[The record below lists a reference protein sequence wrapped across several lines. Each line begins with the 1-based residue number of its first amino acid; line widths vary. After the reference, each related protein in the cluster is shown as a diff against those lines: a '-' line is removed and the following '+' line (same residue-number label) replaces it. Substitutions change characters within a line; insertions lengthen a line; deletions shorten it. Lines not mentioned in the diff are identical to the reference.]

1 MTKLIYELSRP
12 GKRTYIPVKK
22 ENISS
27 KFPHELL
34 PSKFIRKKKAYL
46 PEVSELEVV
55 RHFTNISQL
64 NVGVDT
70 NFYPLG
76 SCTMKYNP
84 KISEYITQD
93 SQFKD
98 IHPYYP
104 EKFSQGALE
113 ILYETASYLE
123 KISGMDKVTFQP
135 AAGAHGELTSLL
147 VIRAYHTAN
156 GNPRKKV
163 IVPDSA
169 HGTNPASSALAG
181 YEVIEVRS
189 NEKGMVDCDHLRELM
204 DEDVAA
210 IMLTNP
216 NTLGIFEQN
225 IKKIADL
232 AHEYGA
238 LLHYDGANL
247 NAILGRVRPGDMGFD
262 TIQFNLHKTF
272 ATPHGGGGPGSGP
285 IGVKSHLVKFLPVPH
300 VEKKKGGAYFLN
312 YDYPE
317 SIGKVRAF
325 YGNFLVVLKAY
336 IYLRI
341 LGERGIFETS
351 AGAVLNAN
359 YLLGLIKDKFDLPY
373 NERYM
378 HEFVVSTKRYK
389 DKGIK
394 ALDVAKRLIDYG
406 FHPPTIYFPLIVK
419 EDLMIEPTET
429 EDREVI
435 EAFADALNSIAEEI
449 DKDPDLLKEAPH
461 VTPVGRLD
469 EVWAAKHLILRYE
482 KTEN

>member
-1 MTKLIYELSRP
+1 MNNKLIYELSRT
-12 GKRTYIPVKK
+12 GKRTYIPVKRDMFPLK
-22 ENISS
+22 S
-27 KFPHELL
+27 KKELL
-34 PSKFIRKKKAYL
+34 PESVIRKEKAFL
-46 PEVSELEVV
+46 PEVSELDVV
-55 RHFTNISQL
+55 RHYTNLSHL
-64 NVGVDT
+64 NMSVDT

-84 KISEYITQD
+84 KISEYVTLNP
-93 SQFKD
+93 QFRD

-104 EKFSQGALE
+104 EKFSQGALK
-113 ILYETASYLE
+113 ILYETALYLE
-123 KISGMDKVTFQP
+123 KISGMDRVTFQP

-147 VIRAYHTAN
+147 VIRAYHTSR

-169 HGTNPASSALAG
+169 HGTNPASSALSG
-181 YEVIEVRS
+181 YEVIEVKS
-189 NEKGMVDCDHLRELM
+189 NEKGMVDYEHLKELM
-204 DEDVAA
+204 DEEVAA

-216 NTLGIFEQN
+216 NTLGIFEEG

-232 AHEYGA
+232 AHRYGA

-285 IGVKSHLVKFLPVPH
+285 VGVKSYLIKFLPIPQI
-300 VEKKKGGAYFLN
+300 EKRKDGTYFLN
-312 YDYPE
+312 YDYPN
-317 SIGKVRAF
+317 SIGRVRAF

-341 LGERGIFETS
+341 LGEKGLFETS
-351 AGAVLNAN
+351 EAAVLNAN
-359 YLLGLIKDKFDLPY
+359 YLLSLIRDLFDLQY

-378 HEFVVSTKRYK
+378 HEFVISTKRYK
-389 DKGIK
+389 NKGIK

-429 EDREVI
+429 EDRETI
-435 EAFADALNSIAEEI
+435 EAFGEALRKIVKEIEEN
-449 DKDPDLLKEAPH
+449 PDILKNAPH
-461 VTPVGRLD
+461 TTPVKRLD
-469 EVWAAKHLILRYE
+469 EVWAARNLVLRYE
-482 KTEN
+482 KKD

>member
-12 GKRTYIPVKK
+12 GKRTYIPIKK
-22 ENISS
+22 KNIPLKSR
-27 KFPHELL
+27 EGLL
-34 PSKFIRKKKAYL
+34 PKDLLRREKAFL
-46 PEVSELEVV
+46 PEVSELDVT
-55 RHFTNISQL
+55 RHFTNLSRL
-64 NVGVDT
+64 NMSVDT

-84 KISEYITQD
+84 KIIEYI
-93 SQFKD
+93 SSNPQFKD
-98 IHPYYP
+98 LHPYFP
-104 EKFSQGALE
+104 EEFSQGTLK
-113 ILYETASYLE
+113 ILYDIGEYLK
-123 KISGMDKVTFQP
+123 KISGMDKVTLQP

-147 VIRAYHTAN
+147 VIRAYHTSK

-189 NEKGMVDCDHLRELM
+189 NKRGMVDCEHLKDLM
-204 DEDVAA
+204 NEDVAA

-216 NTLGIFEQN
+216 NTLGIFEEN

-232 AHEYGA
+232 AHQYGA

-247 NAILGRVRPGDMGFD
+247 NAILGRVKPGDMGFD

-285 IGVKSHLVKFLPVPH
+285 VGVKAHLVDFLPIPQ
-300 VEKKKGGAYFLN
+300 VEKRNDGTYFLN
-312 YDYPE
+312 YDYPN
-317 SIGKVRAF
+317 SIGKIHAF
-325 YGNFLVVLKAY
+325 YGNFLVALKAY
-336 IYLRI
+336 VYLRI
-341 LGERGIFETS
+341 LGEKGLFDTS
-351 AGAVLNAN
+351 EAAVLNAN
-359 YLLGLIKDKFDLPY
+359 YLLSLIKDNFDLQY

-378 HEFVVSTKRYK
+378 HEFVISTKRYK
-389 DKGIK
+389 EKGIK

-429 EDREVI
+429 EDRETI
-435 EAFADALNSIAEEI
+435 EAFAEALNNIVKEI
-449 DKDPDLLKEAPH
+449 ESDPDIVKEAPH
-461 VTPVGRLD
+461 TTPVKRLN

-482 KTEN
+482 EKD

>member
-1 MTKLIYELSRP
+1 MKNKLIYELSRS
-12 GKRTYIPVKK
+12 GKRTYIPIKK
-22 ENISS
+22 DPSLKTS
-27 KFPHELL
+27 KELL
-34 PSKFIRKKKAYL
+34 PEEVLRKEKAYL
-46 PEVSELEVV
+46 PEVSELDVV
-55 RHFTNISQL
+55 RHYTNLSQL
-64 NVGVDT
+64 NMSVDT

-84 KISEYITQD
+84 KISEYVTLN

-113 ILYETASYLE
+113 ILYKTANYLE
-123 KISGMDKVTFQP
+123 KISGMNKVTFQP

-147 VIRAYHTAN
+147 VIRAYHTLK

-181 YEVIEVRS
+181 YEVVEVRS
-189 NEKGMVDCDHLRELM
+189 NKRGMVDCEHLRELM

-216 NTLGIFEQN
+216 NTLGIFEEN
-225 IKKIADL
+225 IKKIADI

-285 IGVKSHLVKFLPVPH
+285 VGVKAHLIDFLPVPQI
-300 VEKKKGGAYFLN
+300 EKNNEGKYFLN
-312 YDYPE
+312 YDYPH

-336 IYLRI
+336 VYLRI
-341 LGERGIFETS
+341 LGESGIFETS
-351 AGAVLNAN
+351 DAAVLNAN
-359 YLLGLIKDKFDLPY
+359 YLLSLIRDYFDVQY
-373 NERYM
+373 DERYM
-378 HEFVVSTKRYK
+378 HEFVISTKRYK
-389 DKGIK
+389 NKGIK

-429 EDREVI
+429 EDRETI
-435 EAFADALNSIAEEI
+435 EKFADALKEI
-449 DKDPDLLKEAPH
+449 VREIEDNPDILKDAPH
-461 VTPVGRLD
+461 TTPVKRLD
-469 EVWAAKHLILRYE
+469 EVWAARNLILRYE
-482 KTEN
+482 KKD

>member
-1 MTKLIYELSRP
+1 MENKLIYELSRP

-22 ENISS
+22 DVSLKS
-27 KFPHELL
+27 KEELL
-34 PSKFIRKKKAYL
+34 PNEVLRKEKAYL
-46 PEVSELEVV
+46 PEVSELDVV
-55 RHFTNISQL
+55 RHYTNLSQL
-64 NVGVDT
+64 NMSVDT

-84 KISEYITQD
+84 KILEYVTLNP
-93 SQFKD
+93 QFKD

-104 EKFSQGALE
+104 EEFSQGALE
-113 ILYETASYLE
+113 ILYKTAKFLE
-123 KISGMDKVTFQP
+123 RISGMDKVTFQP

-147 VIRAYHTAN
+147 IIRAYHTLK

-181 YEVIEVRS
+181 YEVVEVKS
-189 NEKGMVDCDHLRELM
+189 NKRGMVDCEHLRELM

-216 NTLGIFEQN
+216 NTLGIFEED
-225 IKKIADL
+225 IRKIADI
-232 AHEYGA
+232 AHECGV

-247 NAILGRVRPGDMGFD
+247 NAILGKVRPGDMGFD

-285 IGVKSHLVKFLPVPH
+285 VGVKAHLIDFLPVPQ
-300 VEKKKGGAYFLN
+300 VEKNSAGEYFLN
-312 YDYPE
+312 YDYPY

-325 YGNFLVVLKAY
+325 YGNFLVVLKSY
-336 IYLRI
+336 VYLRI
-341 LGERGIFETS
+341 LGENGIFETS
-351 AGAVLNAN
+351 DAAVLNAN
-359 YLLGLIKDKFDLPY
+359 YLLSLIRDYFDLQY
-373 NERYM
+373 DERYM
-378 HEFVVSTKRYK
+378 HEFVISTKRYK
-389 DKGIK
+389 NKGIK

-429 EDREVI
+429 EDREII
-435 EAFADALNSIAEEI
+435 ESFAGALKKIVKEI
-449 DKDPDLLKEAPH
+449 EDNPDIVKSAPH
-461 VTPVGRLD
+461 TTPVRRLD

-482 KTEN
+482 KKP

>member
-1 MTKLIYELSRP
+1 MKNKLIYELSRS
-12 GKRTYIPVKK
+12 GKRTYIPIKK
-22 ENISS
+22 SS
-27 KFPHELL
+27 SLKSKEELL
-34 PSKFIRKKKAYL
+34 PEEVLRKEKAYL
-46 PEVSELEVV
+46 PEVSELDVV
-55 RHFTNISQL
+55 RHYTNLSQL
-64 NVGVDT
+64 NMSVDT

-84 KISEYITQD
+84 KISEYVTLN

-104 EKFSQGALE
+104 ERFSQGALE
-113 ILYETASYLE
+113 ILYEAASYLE

-147 VIRAYHTAN
+147 IIRAYHTSK

-181 YEVIEVRS
+181 YEVVEVRS
-189 NEKGMVDCDHLRELM
+189 NERGMVDCKHLRELM

-216 NTLGIFEQN
+216 NTLGIFEEN
-225 IKKIADL
+225 IKKIADI

-285 IGVKSHLVKFLPVPH
+285 VGVKAHLVEFLPIPQI
-300 VEKKKGGAYFLN
+300 EKTDKGEYFLN
-312 YDYPE
+312 YDYPN

-341 LGERGIFETS
+341 LGEEGIFETS
-351 AGAVLNAN
+351 EAAVLNAN
-359 YLLGLIKDKFDLPY
+359 YLLSLIKDYFDLQY
-373 NERYM
+373 DERYM
-378 HEFVVSTKRYK
+378 HEFVISTKRYK

-429 EDREVI
+429 EDRETI
-435 EAFADALNSIAEEI
+435 ESFANA
-449 DKDPDLLKEAPH
+449 LKEIAKEIEDNPDILKDAPH
-461 VTPVGRLD
+461 TTPVKRLD
-469 EVWAAKHLILRYE
+469 EVWAARNLILRYE
-482 KTEN
+482 KKD

>member
-1 MTKLIYELSRP
+1 MVKLIYELSRP
-12 GKRTYIPVKK
+12 GKRTYIPVKRGDLPLKAK
-22 ENISS
+22 E
-27 KFPHELL
+27 ELL
-34 PSKFIRKKKAYL
+34 PDDILRKEKAFL
-46 PEVSELEVV
+46 PEVSELDVT
-55 RHFTNISQL
+55 RHFTNLSRL
-64 NVGVDT
+64 NMGVDT

-84 KISEYITQD
+84 KIMEYIA
-93 SQFKD
+93 SNPQFKD
-98 IHPYYP
+98 IHPYFP
-104 EKFSQGALE
+104 EKFSQGTLE
-113 ILYETASYLE
+113 ILYDIGEYLR
-123 KISGMDKVTFQP
+123 KISGMDKVTLQP

-147 VIRAYHTAN
+147 IIRAYHTAK

-181 YEVIEVRS
+181 YEVVEVRS
-189 NEKGMVDCDHLRELM
+189 NNRGMVDCEHLKELM
-204 DEDVAA
+204 DQDVAA

-216 NTLGIFEQN
+216 NTLGIFEES

-232 AHEYGA
+232 AHQYGA

-285 IGVKSHLVKFLPVPH
+285 VGVKAHLAEFLPVPQ
-300 VEKKKGGAYFLN
+300 VEKKDDGTYFLN
-312 YDYPE
+312 YDYPN
-317 SIGKVRAF
+317 SIGKIHAF
-325 YGNFLVVLKAY
+325 YGNFLVALKAY
-336 IYLRI
+336 VYLRI
-341 LGERGIFETS
+341 LGEKGIFDTS
-351 AGAVLNAN
+351 EAAVLNAN
-359 YLLGLIKDKFDLPY
+359 YLLSLIKDNFDLQY
-373 NERYM
+373 DERYM

-389 DKGIK
+389 EKGIK

-429 EDREVI
+429 EDRETI
-435 EAFADALNSIAEEI
+435 EAFADALNNIVREI
-449 DKDPDLLKEAPH
+449 ETDPDIVKEAPH
-461 VTPVGRLD
+461 TTPVKRLD

-482 KTEN
+482 KKD